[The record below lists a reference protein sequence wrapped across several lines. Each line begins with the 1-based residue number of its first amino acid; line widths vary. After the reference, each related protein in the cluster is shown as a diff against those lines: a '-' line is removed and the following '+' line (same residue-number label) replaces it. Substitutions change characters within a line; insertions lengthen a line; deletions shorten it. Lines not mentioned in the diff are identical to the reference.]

1 MFRRTLNFIFSKNV
15 LSSSI
20 FRNKGNFDK
29 IDKGGDLSK
38 IAGETGGVDAYHVK
52 VHQVPKGKE
61 AKIIELIT
69 RIEALQMK
77 IKSLEKAKSAKAKA
91 AAAVLKVLLQDIKK
105 ALVQLRMKNE

>member
-1 MFRRTLNFIFSKNV
+1 MFRKTLNLICAKKV
-15 LSSSI
+15 LASSF
-20 FRNKGNFDK
+20 FRKKGNCDP
-29 IDKGGDLSK
+29 IDNGGDLSK
-38 IAGETGGVDAYHVK
+38 IAGETTGCDAYHVK

>member
-1 MFRRTLNFIFSKNV
+1 MYLTNLNSLNTKRYFPIQ
-15 LSSSI
+15 
-20 FRNKGNFDK
+20 
-29 IDKGGDLSK
+29 
-38 IAGETGGVDAYHVK
+38 K